1 MIIREAA
8 QRLGKSDSAL
18 RRAIKAGKLV
28 AKMVDGKYDITEEA
42 LNAYADTTQR
52 LGALRRD
59 EGERERLRDE
69 VEALRREHSELERL
83 RSENEQLKQDT
94 EELGRL
100 RGEMETLRRGL
111 DEAQKRINDKD
122 TELAEAR
129 RELAEAG
136 HRHDTVVMQMTRL
149 LEYHQQPFW
158 RKLFSRKA
166 LPPPEQ
172 IMDMEPGDDKPE
184 E

>member
-69 VEALRREHSELERL
+69 VEALRR
-83 RSENEQLKQDT
+83 
-94 EELGRL
+94 
-100 RGEMETLRRGL
+100 
-111 DEAQKRINDKD
+111 
-122 TELAEAR
+122 
-129 RELAEAG
+129 
-136 HRHDTVVMQMTRL
+136 
-149 LEYHQQPFW
+149 
-158 RKLFSRKA
+158 
-166 LPPPEQ
+166 
-172 IMDMEPGDDKPE
+172 
-184 E
+184 